1 MDINISH
8 GLLLEDFNSRLNR
21 FILEHNLDIQ
31 TKTMVVEMTL
41 LRLKELSNQQTEK
54 EFEEYQNELNTK
66 NIEEEN

>member
-31 TKTMVVEMTL
+31 TKTMAVEMIL